1 MTRRLLLV
9 GLGAVVLAG
18 CSSEPPVG
26 SVAGLV
32 TLDGKPVGGGSV
44 SLLAATGGTP
54 VMADIGADGR
64 YKADNVPAGDVLV
77 AVISPPPDGDAAIV
91 KNQGAKGPTAPPKP
105 KVQYPQ
111 KYTDPGTSGLR
122 VTVKPLAEGAV
133 TFDIPMKK

>member
-1 MTRRLLLV
+1 MTRRLWL
-9 GLGAVVLAG
+9 LGAVVLAG

-32 TLDGKPVGGGSV
+32 TLDGKPVEGGAV

-54 VMADIGADGR
+54 VMADIGTDGR
-64 YKADNVPAGDVLV
+64 YKADNVPAGQVLV
-77 AVISPPPDGDAAIV
+77 AVISPPPEGDAAIV
-91 KNQGAKGPTAPPKP
+91 KNQGAKGPPPVPKP

-111 KYTDPGTSGLR
+111 KYSDSGTSGLR
-122 VTVKPLAEGAV
+122 VTVKPLAEGLV